1 MSKYSVPVPDVVEDF
16 LFLGDTFFEEDY
28 RVLYRPAR
36 HRLYTVAR
44 RRASLSAPTEYAHTH
59 THTHTHIIQASRSK
73 LVLSDIMGYCF
84 LFAFSLHL
92 SEAPSP

>member
-59 THTHTHIIQASRSK
+59 THTHTHYSSK
-73 LVLSDIMGYCF
+73 SIKTCTFGHHGLL
-84 LFAFSLHL
+84 FSLCIL
-92 SEAPSP
+92 LAFV